1 MAMIMARANIINAPI
16 ILFSFCYRYCLS
28 TGRVPDYPFLG
39 EFSENG
45 CQYDCGHDIFCD
57 IHQPFFKFV
66 FHSNTKIGKINRVSG
81 SVRQCN
87 DNKSA
92 VRMEIKK
99 EIQHSTLLERCSSI
113 LADAE
118 SARVKSDE
126 QDNHFPPLTTLDR
139 EGAWLRKISK
149 LSSSNLKTEY
159 IRFLVNCNALK
170 TKTPLSVKIL
180 LHISRSS

>member
-1 MAMIMARANIINAPI
+1 MHPLSYFLFVIVIVFQQVESPI
-16 ILFSFCYRYCLS
+16 IHFW
-28 TGRVPDYPFLG
+28 
-39 EFSENG
+39 ENSPKTDVSMTAVMI
-45 CQYDCGHDIFCD
+45 YFA
-57 IHQPFFKFV
+57 IHQPFSKFV
-66 FHSNTKIGKINRVSG
+66 FHSNTKIGKLNRVSG

-126 QDNHFPPLTTLDR
+126 QDNHFPPLTALDR

-149 LSSSNLKTEY
+149 
-159 IRFLVNCNALK
+159 RHLVM
-170 TKTPLSVKIL
+170 
-180 LHISRSS
+180 